1 MGYRSQVKMITS
13 KQEFDELKKST
24 IIQRMLNYETFDIL

>member
-13 KQEFDELKKST
+13 KKEFDELKKIDNNT
-24 IIQRMLNYETFDIL
+24 EDVKL